1 MRRLTVK
8 ALMLLAISIAGL
20 KVTVAQNSECDKP
33 AEAGLFDMGKMW
45 TFDYAPADY
54 FAKTYNFTPDEKWF
68 ENARLAALR
77 FGNGCSA
84 SFVSSDGLVM
94 TNHHCARGSG
104 FKVQRPGE
112 NFNDNGFYALKP
124 SEERRVEGLFV
135 DQLVKIEDI
144 TARVLAAMSKETS
157 DAAQVALR
165 DKELAAIK
173 KEYSE
178 KPEWKGLEIQ
188 SIQFYNGG
196 KFSLYGFKRYNDVR
210 LVFMPELHLGFFGG
224 DYDNFTYPRYNL
236 DCSFFRVYDEAG
248 KPIKSEHYFKFN
260 ANGPSEGEPVFVIG
274 NPGTTLRL
282 STISD
287 LEFRRDKQLPLNL
300 ELYKK
305 VSLMYQAYNE
315 KAKSDSIINI
325 IFGLE
330 NSWKATN
337 GEYEGLKDPCTIARK
352 ASFENQFKKAVQNK
366 PSLSNN
372 LWYWDEI
379 EKINKELSG
388 IYDEY
393 SILATSRLS
402 SQLMQFAQ
410 GAVGLVLTGGETTR
424 KDAVKNRLTTF
435 SVPKEL
441 ELEEQLL
448 AIHLKLAIVKLG
460 ENHPYVKTALN
471 GKTPEIAAKE
481 LIQNSRLKDVKFRT
495 EILSKDSAA
504 LWSINDPLL
513 NLAKISVPRFNSI
526 STNYRDLQGKLFAY
540 RSKIGRMLFDIYGT
554 QIPPDAT
561 FSLRI
566 NDGVVKGYEYNGTI
580 APPFTTFFG
589 LYDRYYSFSKKYPFT
604 LPKRWENPPAELLK
618 TRFNF
623 VTTNDI
629 IGGNSGSAMVNK
641 NLEVIGLVFD
651 GNMESLPGR
660 FIFIP
665 DENRAVG
672 VHSGGMLAALKYIY
686 KANRL
691 LDELTGKK

>member
-1 MRRLTVK
+1 MRRITVK
-8 ALMLLAISIAGL
+8 ALMLLAISIGGL
-20 KVTVAQNSECDKP
+20 EVTVAQNSECDKP

-157 DAAQVALR
+157 DAAQMVLR

-300 ELYKK
+300 ELFKK

-448 AIHLKLAIVKLG
+448 AIHLKLAIIKLG

-471 GKTPEIAAKE
+471 GKTPEVAAKE
-481 LIQNSRLKDVKFRT
+481 LIQNSRLKDIQFRS

-504 LWSINDPLL
+504 LWSTNDPLL

-526 STNYRDLQGKLFAY
+526 STNYRDLQSKLFAY

-672 VHSGGMLAALKYIY
+672 VHSGGMLAAIKYIY

-691 LDELTGKK
+691 LDELTQKK

>member
-8 ALMLLAISIAGL
+8 ALMLLAISFGGL
-20 KVTVAQNSECDKP
+20 EVTVAQNSECDKP

-124 SEERRVEGLFV
+124 SDERRVEGLFV
-135 DQLVKIEDI
+135 DQLVKIEDV
-144 TARVLAAMSKETS
+144 TTRVLAAMSKETS
-157 DAAQVALR
+157 DAAQMALR

-287 LEFRRDKQLPLNL
+287 LEFRRDRQLPLNL

-410 GAVGLVLTGGETTR
+410 GAVGLVLTGRETTR
-424 KDAVKNRLTTF
+424 KDAVRNRLTTF

-481 LIQNSRLKDVKFRT
+481 LIQNSRLKDVQFRS

-504 LWSINDPLL
+504 LWSTNDPLL
-513 NLAKISVPRFNSI
+513 NLAKISVPKFNSI
-526 STNYRDLQGKLFAY
+526 STNYRDLQSKLFAY

>member
-1 MRRLTVK
+1 
-8 ALMLLAISIAGL
+8 MLLAISIAGL
-20 KVTVAQNSECDKP
+20 EVTVAQNSECDKP

-135 DQLVKIEDI
+135 DQLVRIEDI

-157 DAAQVALR
+157 DAAQMALR

-424 KDAVKNRLTTF
+424 KDAVRNRLTTF

-481 LIQNSRLKDVKFRT
+481 LIQNSRLKDVQFRS

-504 LWSINDPLL
+504 LWSTNDPLL
-513 NLAKISVPRFNSI
+513 NLAKISVPKFNSI
-526 STNYRDLQGKLFAY
+526 STNYRDLQSKLFAY

>member
-20 KVTVAQNSECDKP
+20 EVTVAQNSECDKP

-135 DQLVKIEDI
+135 DQLVRIEDI

-157 DAAQVALR
+157 DAAQMALR

-424 KDAVKNRLTTF
+424 KDAVRNRLTTF

-471 GKTPEIAAKE
+471 GKAPEIAAKE
-481 LIQNSRLKDVKFRT
+481 LIQNSRLKDVQFRS

-504 LWSINDPLL
+504 LWSTNDPLL
-513 NLAKISVPRFNSI
+513 NLAKISVPKFNSI
-526 STNYRDLQGKLFAY
+526 STNYRDLQSKLFAY

>member
-20 KVTVAQNSECDKP
+20 EVTVAQNSECDKP
-33 AEAGLFDMGKMW
+33 AEASLFDMGKMW

-157 DAAQVALR
+157 DAAQMALR

-424 KDAVKNRLTTF
+424 KDAVRNRLTTF

-481 LIQNSRLKDVKFRT
+481 LIQNSRLKDVQFRS

-504 LWSINDPLL
+504 LWSTNDPLL
-513 NLAKISVPRFNSI
+513 NLAKISVPKFNSI
-526 STNYRDLQGKLFAY
+526 STNYRDLQSKLFAY